1 VGLLHDVSDL
11 HRADQVRRDFVSN
24 ASHELRTPA
33 AGIRALAEALSTYR
47 GSLVAGPVAEDFG
60 MEAIPNPFLG
70 ER

>member
-1 VGLLHDVSDL
+1 VEALANYGVEGAL
-11 HRADQVRRDFVSN
+11 ARD
-24 ASHELRTPA
+24 
-33 AGIRALAEALSTYR
+33 RALAEALSTYR